1 MSRIHVLQ
9 RTGLNTYDCV
19 VHSPTPAGN
28 NSAGFAWSAV
38 LANAGLNVTRMA
50 TGTGVGQITSAE
62 AAQVAAGTV
71 IETQFTWEDN
81 PTWNNTQRLADLS
94 TRADQAV
101 AGALSQYAERLKF
114 FGATVA

>member
-1 MSRIHVLQ
+1 MARIHVLQ

-28 NSAGFAWSAV
+28 NSAGVAWATALVNS
-38 LANAGLNVTRMA
+38 GLNVTRLE
-50 TGTGVGQITSAE
+50 TGTGPGQITSAE

-71 IETQFTWEDN
+71 IETSFTWEDN
-81 PTWNNTQRLADLS
+81 PAFTNSQRLADLS

-101 AGALSQYAERLKF
+101 AAALAARGDQLKF